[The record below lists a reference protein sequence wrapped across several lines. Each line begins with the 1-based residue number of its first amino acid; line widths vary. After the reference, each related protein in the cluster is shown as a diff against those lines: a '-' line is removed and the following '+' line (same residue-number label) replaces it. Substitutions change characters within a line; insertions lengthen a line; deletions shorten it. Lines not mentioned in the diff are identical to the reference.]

1 MGSQGD
7 ADKRQQARCDGSKQK
22 PGDGGERPDDARADS
37 SGLQGSRPVESP
49 PPPQPPPL
57 ALPPSLRASLS
68 STWSQDDDDLYPE
81 GGAAAWLVVL
91 GSWFAMLSAMGL
103 MNTVGILQAYV
114 VEHQL
119 RGQDPGTVGWIFS
132 VYTFLAFFCGVY
144 IGPVFDKYGPRWL
157 LVAGCALTCS
167 GVFAMSF
174 CHELYQFVL
183 SFGILAGT
191 GTSLL
196 FTPCIAAVGHWFRRR
211 RGFAT
216 GVASTAG
223 GIGGIVFPLMLTSL
237 FPRIGFA
244 WATRA
249 LVLVCLLG
257 GLLGIM
263 LVRSRLAP
271 AANATAHPDLR
282 IFCQAPF
289 ALTTLAIFLL
299 EFSLF
304 IPLTF
309 IATFALEQ
317 GFSQSFAFHLLPIMN
332 AGSVVGRFLPGYYSD
347 VFGPFNTCLFSILLS
362 LVSCLCV
369 WLPLGHTAPGIIIFA
384 VLFGFASGNSIA
396 IAPVCIGRMCK
407 TRSYGRYYATAYTVV
422 SFACLIGVPI
432 GGSIIRASGGSY
444 KPLIIVTGAI
454 YVVSAMCMMLAKVWQ
469 LGWGGWLD
477 AY

>member
-1 MGSQGD
+1 MGSQED
-7 ADKRQQARCDGSKQK
+7 ENRQQQAWSAVQEKQ
-22 PGDGGERPDDARADS
+22 GDEEAQGGRAEDAGADN
-37 SGLQGSRPVESP
+37 GPQGSAVEP
-49 PPPQPPPL
+49 PPPTPTL
-57 ALPPSLRASLS
+57 SPSRPS
-68 STWSQDDDDLYPE
+68 STWTEDEESYPE

-119 RGQDPGTVGWIFS
+119 KGQDPGTVGWIFS

-157 LVAGCALTCS
+157 IIAGCALTCS

-183 SFGILAGT
+183 SFGILAGA

-223 GIGGIVFPLMLTSL
+223 GIGGIIFPLMLSSL
-237 FPRIGFA
+237 FPRIGFG

-249 LVLVCLLG
+249 LVLICLVS

-263 LVRSRLAP
+263 LVRCRLPP

-282 IFCQAPF
+282 ILGQVPF

-317 GFSQSFAFHLLPIMN
+317 GFSQSFSFHLLPIMN

-347 VFGPFNTCLFSILLS
+347 VFGAFNTCLFSILLS
-362 LVSCLCV
+362 LVACLCV
-369 WLPLGHTAPGIIIFA
+369 WLPLGHTTAGIIVFA
-384 VLFGFASGNSIA
+384 LLFGFASGNSIA

-407 TRSYGRYYATAYTVV
+407 TQNYGRYYATAYTVV

-444 KPLIIVTGAI
+444 RPLIIVTGAI
-454 YVVSAMCMMLAKVWQ
+454 YIASAMCMMLAKLWQ
-469 LGWGGWLD
+469 LGWGAWLA